1 MRNLIKLLFTLL
13 LLAGQF
19 GATFWIASL
28 INMTFLDVM
37 FFTSIGFLALFIF
50 FSSNGGFVSNYA
62 NVMASKQ
69 SFGNDVY
76 KREVFSFRINSFV
89 LSALL
94 FFIIHWI
101 LFIVHY
107 M

>member
-1 MRNLIKLLFTLL
+1 MRNLFKLLLTLL
-13 LLAGQF
+13 LLSGQF
-19 GATFWIASL
+19 GATIWIARL
-28 INMTFLDVM
+28 INTTFLDAM

-50 FSSNGGFVSNYA
+50 FSSNGGLVSNYA

-76 KREVFSFRINSFV
+76 KRELFSFRINSFV

-94 FFIIHWI
+94 FFIIYWI
-101 LFIVHY
+101 LFIVNY
-107 M
+107 I

>member
-1 MRNLIKLLFTLL
+1 MRNLFTLLLTLL

-19 GATFWIASL
+19 GATFWIARL
-28 INMTFLDVM
+28 INMTFLDTM

-50 FSSNGGFVSNYA
+50 FSSNGGLVSNYA

-76 KREVFSFRINSFV
+76 KREVFAFRINLFV
-89 LSALL
+89 LSSLL

-101 LFIVHY
+101 LFIIHY
-107 M
+107 I